1 MTKALRYQ
9 LMDKKL
15 KKADKVKFLG
25 VIIDENLTWDDQIK
39 HLENK
44 LLATIVLI
52 KRVKKFIPSSHYLK
66 IYQSLFVSHRT
77 YGISCWGGVYYS
89 KLQKLFNIQ
98 KRCIR
103 ILFGESYSFDHTEY
117 YATCCRTKTYQ
128 EHVALKNYALEH
140 TKPLFNKHSLLTL
153 HNLYAS
159 RSLVELIKILKLH
172 SPYPVY
178 KNLQFCPQT
187 HHFRLLSP
195 KYNLDISK
203 NNYFISSVNLWNK
216 CISKLLDNPDL
227 FSSSH
232 RSHLIIPGHN
242 VNSDLTISMGTFKT
256 RLKNFSFE
264 DPKSRY
270 NLRLVSTKIFICL
283 TCIKIISCGL
293 YLFPTVSMYYIWLIV
308 YSSYG

>member
-1 MTKALRYQ
+1 M
-9 LMDKKL
+9 
-15 KKADKVKFLG
+15 
-25 VIIDENLTWDDQIK
+25 
-39 HLENK
+39 
-44 LLATIVLI
+44 
-52 KRVKKFIPSSHYLK
+52 
-66 IYQSLFVSHRT
+66 
-77 YGISCWGGVYYS
+77 
-89 KLQKLFNIQ
+89 
-98 KRCIR
+98 
-103 ILFGESYSFDHTEY
+103 
-117 YATCCRTKTYQ
+117 TKTYQ
-128 EHVALKNYALEH
+128 EHVALKNHALEH

-178 KNLQFCPQT
+178 ENLQFCPQT

-195 KYNLDISK
+195 KYNLNISK

-256 RLKNFSFE
+256 RLKNFLL
-264 DPKSRY
+264 KTQ
-270 NLRLVSTKIFICL
+270 NLGITSDWSQQICL
-283 TCIKIISCGL
+283 S
-293 YLFPTVSMYYIWLIV
+293 V
-308 YSSYG
+308 